1 MPISRVQNTG
11 HAHYEGKTHGME
23 KRLTVMLVGALLP
36 DRFKSMCFVLLDEA
50 LLVVK
55 NACELMITARAR
67 EVPS

>member
-1 MPISRVQNTG
+1 
-11 HAHYEGKTHGME
+11 
-23 KRLTVMLVGALLP
+23 MLVGALLP
-36 DRFKSMCFVLLDEA
+36 DRFKSMCFVPLEEA